1 MKKCGAC
8 TYENKPNL
16 TICDMCGSVL
26 QDLPNQP
33 SAPGQGHG
41 RMNRVRL
48 DSLKRRPASVT
59 SMASIKQESELMDQL
74 REIEEAE
81 AKEMLQGIVKFCK
94 DVSSQLY
101 TDTSRGR

>member
-1 MKKCGAC
+1 M
-8 TYENKPNL
+8 
-16 TICDMCGSVL
+16 S
-26 QDLPNQP
+26 
-33 SAPGQGHG
+33 
-41 RMNRVRL
+41 RVRL

-81 AKEMLQGIVKFCK
+81 ANEMLQGIVKFCK